1 MKNYSHVQNI
11 TFIDIGFNK
20 TSINCFIKNE
30 ISFLDVIPIG
40 GNHITKDIANVL
52 KVNMNEAE
60 NLKLSFDT
68 NQEILDQKKI
78 SLYLI
83 QQIIFARIEEILE
96 LSIKSI
102 KLFCISIPNQLL

>member
-1 MKNYSHVQNI
+1 M
-11 TFIDIGFNK
+11 
-20 TSINCFIKNE
+20 
-30 ISFLDVIPIG
+30 PIG

-83 QQIIFARIEEILE
+83 QQIIFWMH
-96 LSIKSI
+96 
-102 KLFCISIPNQLL
+102 